1 MVSPL
6 RGGAHP
12 LAQPEA
18 KLVKKFQE
26 IGELAFFGNG
36 AYNGCTGN
44 GMQNNMMRRR
54 MNDGKQ
60 ATVGELPE

>member
-12 LAQPEA
+12 LAQSAA

-26 IGELAFFGNG
+26 IGELAFFGTLC
-36 AYNGCTGN
+36 Y
-44 GMQNNMMRRR
+44 
-54 MNDGKQ
+54 D
-60 ATVGELPE
+60 E

>member
-1 MVSPL
+1 MVSAL

-26 IGELAFFGNG
+26 IGELAFFDNG
-36 AYNGCTGN
+36 AYNGHTGN
-44 GMQNNMMRRR
+44 GTQNNMMRRR
-54 MNDGKQ
+54 MNDGRFEML
-60 ATVGELPE
+60 G

>member
-18 KLVKKFQE
+18 KWVKKFQE
-26 IGELAFFGNG
+26 IGELAFFDNG
-36 AYNGCTGN
+36 AYNGRTGN
-44 GMQNNMMRRR
+44 GTQKNMMRRR
-54 MNDGKQ
+54 MNDGRFEML
-60 ATVGELPE
+60 G

>member
-36 AYNGCTGN
+36 AYNGRTGN

-54 MNDGKQ
+54 MNDGRFEML
-60 ATVGELPE
+60 G

>member
-12 LAQPEA
+12 LAQPAA

-26 IGELAFFGNG
+26 IGELAFFDNG
-36 AYNGCTGN
+36 SYNGCTGN
-44 GMQNNMMRRR
+44 CTQKNMMRRR
-54 MNDGKQ
+54 MNDGYHYNI
-60 ATVGELPE
+60 E

>member
-26 IGELAFFGNG
+26 IGELAFFDNG

-44 GMQNNMMRRR
+44 CTQNNMMRRR
-54 MNDGKQ
+54 MNDGRFEML
-60 ATVGELPE
+60 G

>member
-12 LAQPEA
+12 LAQPAA

-26 IGELAFFGNG
+26 IGVLAFFDNG
-36 AYNGCTGN
+36 SYNGCTGN
-44 GMQNNMMRRR
+44 GTQNNMMRRR
-54 MNDGKQ
+54 LIDGYQ
-60 ATVGELPE
+60 YNIE